1 MSLIKSISGIRGI
14 VGAQPGENL
23 TPLDVFKF
31 ACAYGQFV
39 KNNNPDSK
47 VKIVIGRDSRP
58 SGEMI
63 KNIVIGALLS
73 LGLDVIDL
81 GISSTPTVELAVV
94 SQEAQGGI
102 IITASHNP
110 QGWNGLKF
118 LNQEG
123 EFLSGENGAE
133 VLMLAEQAN
142 FNHLSDTQV
151 GAYFFNPYLEWEHIN
166 KIMTLPLINKEAV
179 ENKI

>member
-1 MSLIKSISGIRGI
+1 
-14 VGAQPGENL
+14 
-23 TPLDVFKF
+23 
-31 ACAYGQFV
+31 
-39 KNNNPDSK
+39 
-47 VKIVIGRDSRP
+47 
-58 SGEMI
+58 MI

-110 QGWNGLKF
+110 QCWNGLKF

-123 EFLSGENGAE
+123 
-133 VLMLAEQAN
+133 
-142 FNHLSDTQV
+142 
-151 GAYFFNPYLEWEHIN
+151 
-166 KIMTLPLINKEAV
+166 
-179 ENKI
+179 